1 MNPRPHVSITLIFI
15 LPALLNSCSQI
26 SLNTGPGAS
35 GPIVLIDFEEY
46 DLSKV
51 VRNDVDVFLNKQGT
65 GTMLKVRAGTKEED
79 PQVTLVA
86 PDGHWD
92 LRKKGF
98 IAFDIR
104 NLSDEILQISTQ
116 VEDSDGKVEKIYT
129 RPTSILPGRSQLM
142 TLDIGPQA
150 PAWTKE
156 MFPGMFCN
164 PLGFPPG
171 EGWAY
176 PKYDSSKTVSI
187 TLLLHKPSRG
197 YEFEISDIRADGQ
210 ALGREEVVREW
221 ETFFPFIDQFGQY
234 IHQDW
239 INKTHSVEEL
249 QQRREEEQGALRR
262 NPGPADWNQYGG
274 WLEGPQLEASG
285 HFRVEKYQ
293 GKWWLVDPDGKLF
306 WSNGLDVVRHAYAST
321 STANREHFFQF
332 IPDGGAFS
340 SSNIQKKYGENWE
353 EEFVEITHRRLR
365 SWGLNTIG
373 NWSDQNVYLQRKTP
387 YVVTIRYGAP
397 FIQGKQELSEQPR
410 RRGIRDPF
418 DRQFEKGLRE
428 GFEIE
433 EENSSQD
440 PWCIGYFV
448 DNELPWGSDE
458 AAVGQL
464 VFESP
469 KEQPAKKVLL
479 AEIRKNYP
487 DINALNQNWETEY
500 SSWDDVLAVREVPS
514 GGNTETSHFRRDM
527 VFLTSRVAEEYFKTC
542 KKVMN
547 DIAPGKLYLAARFD
561 TAQRN
566 ATVETAA
573 AKFSDVVAF
582 NRYEHDVSGFR
593 LPGGIDRPVVIG
605 EFHFGTI
612 NCGVFWGGVLQM
624 PSQEERAKAYRHY
637 VRSALTNPHIIGAH
651 WFQYGDQATTGRGDG
666 ENGQIGFVDV
676 CDTPYEE
683 MITAAREVAYGLY
696 EYRLNADR
704 DGQIN
709 QNK

>member
-1 MNPRPHVSITLIFI
+1 
-15 LPALLNSCSQI
+15 
-26 SLNTGPGAS
+26 
-35 GPIVLIDFEEY
+35 
-46 DLSKV
+46 
-51 VRNDVDVFLNKQGT
+51 
-65 GTMLKVRAGTKEED
+65 
-79 PQVTLVA
+79 
-86 PDGHWD
+86 
-92 LRKKGF
+92 
-98 IAFDIR
+98 
-104 NLSDEILQISTQ
+104 
-116 VEDSDGKVEKIYT
+116 
-129 RPTSILPGRSQLM
+129 
-142 TLDIGPQA
+142 
-150 PAWTKE
+150 
-156 MFPGMFCN
+156 
-164 PLGFPPG
+164 
-171 EGWAY
+171 
-176 PKYDSSKTVSI
+176 
-187 TLLLHKPSRG
+187 
-197 YEFEISDIRADGQ
+197 
-210 ALGREEVVREW
+210 
-221 ETFFPFIDQFGQY
+221 
-234 IHQDW
+234 
-239 INKTHSVEEL
+239 
-249 QQRREEEQGALRR
+249 
-262 NPGPADWNQYGG
+262 
-274 WLEGPQLEASG
+274 
-285 HFRVEKYQ
+285 
-293 GKWWLVDPDGKLF
+293 
-306 WSNGLDVVRHAYAST
+306 
-321 STANREHFFQF
+321 
-332 IPDGGAFS
+332 
-340 SSNIQKKYGENWE
+340 
-353 EEFVEITHRRLR
+353 
-365 SWGLNTIG
+365 
-373 NWSDQNVYLQRKTP
+373 
-387 YVVTIRYGAP
+387 
-397 FIQGKQELSEQPR
+397 
-410 RRGIRDPF
+410 
-418 DRQFEKGLRE
+418 
-428 GFEIE
+428 
-433 EENSSQD
+433 
-440 PWCIGYFV
+440 V

-514 GGNTETSHFRRDM
+514 GGNTETSHFRSDM

>member
-1 MNPRPHVSITLIFI
+1 MNLRPYLSITLVFVVLASLIG
-15 LPALLNSCSQI
+15 CSQI
-26 SLNTGPGAS
+26 DLDSGPVAS
-35 GPIVLIDFEEY
+35 GPFVLIDFEDY

-51 VRNDVDVFLNKQGT
+51 VKQDAEVSLHKQGK
-65 GTMLKVRAGTKEED
+65 GTMLRVRTGTKKEN

-98 IAFDIR
+98 IAFNLT
-104 NLSDEILQISTQ
+104 NLSDEILQISAQ

-129 RPTSILPGRSQLM
+129 RPTSILSGTSQLM

-164 PLGFPPG
+164 PLGFAPG

-176 PKYDSSKTVSI
+176 PTYDSSKTVSI
-187 TLLLHKPSRG
+187 TLLPHQPLRA
-197 YEFEISDIRADGQ
+197 YEFEISDICADGQ
-210 ALGREEVVREW
+210 ALGREELVRER

-293 GKWWLVDPDGKLF
+293 GKWWLVDPDGRLF

-387 YVVTIRYGAP
+387 YVVTIRYRAP

-418 DRQFEKGLRE
+418 DPQFEKGLRE
-428 GFEIE
+428 GFELE

-566 ATVETAA
+566 ATVESAA

-593 LPGGIDRPVVIG
+593 LPGSIDRPVVIG

-683 MITAAREVAYGLY
+683 MITAAREVGYSMY
-696 EYRLNADR
+696 EYRLNAD
-704 DGQIN
+704 
-709 QNK
+709 